1 MGEFGVMIIM
11 DQQEIDKER
20 IWMKKAMLAVLAGT
34 MMVLA
39 LTACGS
45 QGDPSGSFPEES
57 GTQTTVSQAITSEP
71 VGRIDEAACIAI
83 CQAYLQEDELEP
95 ETMETIKNWDDPD
108 ITMVESLPDFY
119 YKIADATVP
128 APYYHVV
135 FTTTADAL
143 LGSVDF
149 YVDAAGTIL
158 GQNYRE

>member
-1 MGEFGVMIIM
+1 MIIM
-11 DQQEIDKER
+11 DQQEIDRGK
-20 IWMKKAMLAVLAGT
+20 IMMKKALLAVLAGT

-45 QGDPSGSFPEES
+45 QGDPNASSPEES
-57 GTQTTVSQAITSEP
+57 GMQTTASQAITSAS
-71 VGRIDEAACIAI
+71 GDRIDEATCIAI
-83 CQAYLQEDELEP
+83 CQAYFQEQEMEP
-95 ETMETIKNWDDPD
+95 ETVETIKNWDDPD
-108 ITMVESLPDFY
+108 ITLVESLPDVY

-143 LGSVDF
+143 LGTVDF
-149 YVDAAGTIL
+149 YVDGAGTIL